1 VGGCSRGLSV
11 SGLSRCRCCSA
22 VMLTSTSARPACT
35 PTHPTHPPL
44 STLRSFPPCTA
55 RACASCSRRL
65 YTLASRL
72 SPLASGS
79 GVLYSGASK
88 ARPGDASKVLGAL
101 GWRRKRDPEFY
112 TDTGAVGG
120 GKKGGEWVQDVSPAA
135 DAEGAGGG
143 GGGGVGGGGM
153 GGMAGRK
160 KQKQLL
166 QVV

>member
-1 VGGCSRGLSV
+1 M
-11 SGLSRCRCCSA
+11 CCCDA
-22 VMLTSTSARPACT
+22 DFDFCPPRTHTHT
-35 PTHPTHPPL
+35 PHPPTTFHL
-44 STLRSFPPCTA
+44 ALLYTLH
-55 RACASCSRRL
+55 RACACLLLSPL
-65 YTLASRL
+65 VHSRL